1 MELVLLAGEMNF
13 RYMYEHENSAT
24 KPIFM
29 IINCSQSLKLGPKIC
44 PIQNGEKVMYF
55 PVSCWKFSGYIYIL
69 IVVKVAVLNQFP

>member
-29 IINCSQSLKLGPKIC
+29 IINRSHFFFYLVYKKYVISAPSLATTG
-44 PIQNGEKVMYF
+44 NG
-55 PVSCWKFSGYIYIL
+55 
-69 IVVKVAVLNQFP
+69 